1 MRCSSIVFGSYT
13 SRITRV
19 TLVRG
24 TTLGAADF
32 VVYGPFNSTATRA
45 LPRALVCDDAIT
57 AAACA
62 LPRSRV
68 HETRM
73 KRIAIAGPRVEA
85 DKLTQYCA
93 EVALK

>member
-1 MRCSSIVFGSYT
+1 MWKAAEIVNGAE
-13 SRITRV
+13 V
-19 TLVRG
+19 GG
-24 TTLGAADF
+24 TTLGAVDF
-32 VVYGPFNSTATRA
+32 AVYSPFNSTATRA

-68 HETRM
+68 HGNAM
-73 KRIAIAGPRVEA
+73 KRIAIAGRRVEA
-85 DKLTQYCA
+85 DKLTQYRA